1 MQSQKIKQLDLQNE
15 EICVTTK
22 TVYSFYAHL
31 HSYYE
36 LLLYQPFKG
45 QVTVNNRAIVMNSL
59 TAVLIVPGDLH
70 KIKVQPGQTAQLI
83 KLEVNRSAFLG
94 QREPKSSC
102 LLQNLKENS
111 ITALAFE
118 QALAAKGD
126 PDYLKLLILLICN
139 RLQALGCRIT
149 PAQELPGFALASRA
163 AAMLQQDFSAPLSL
177 VGVAEAL
184 RVSPQYLSLTFKK
197 NVGVGFSVYLNRLR
211 LQYAA
216 AKLSGT
222 NTPITAIC
230 YDCGYQNL
238 SHFLRSF
245 KKQYGVTPRQY
256 RRGTAPLQNKKN

>member
-15 EICVTTK
+15 EIRLTTK

-36 LLLYQPFKG
+36 LLLYRPFKG

-70 KIKVQPGQTAQLI
+70 KIEVQPGQTAQLI
-83 KLEVNRSAFLG
+83 KLEVNRSIFLG
-94 QREPKSSC
+94 QQEPQCSC

-111 ITALAFE
+111 LTALAFE
-118 QALAAKGD
+118 QALAAKND
-126 PDYLKLLILLICN
+126 ADYLKLLILLICN
-139 RLQALGCRIT
+139 RLQAQGCRIT
-149 PAQELPGFALASRA
+149 PVRELLGFALASRA
-163 AAMLQQDFSAPLSL
+163 AAVLQQNFSAPLSL
-177 VGVAEAL
+177 AGVAEEL

-211 LQYAA
+211 LRYAA

-222 NTPITAIC
+222 SAPVTAIC

-256 RRGTAPLQNKKN
+256 RKGVGPQNNKG